1 VGLFA
6 PAKTPR
12 EIVNRL
18 YKETAAAVQVP
29 EVKERLSRLGA
40 ESLTMPP
47 DQFDAYVKQ
56 ELRANAVLVKAAGIT
71 GN

>member
-1 VGLFA
+1 
-6 PAKTPR
+6 
-12 EIVNRL
+12 
-18 YKETAAAVQVP
+18 
-29 EVKERLSRLGA
+29 
-40 ESLTMPP
+40 MPP